1 MALGPAPKG
10 EGTDELNAVLKY
22 LQDSRLEV
30 ASGPPLMT
38 AGILLAIIAYLMAP
52 GVSFRSLALALIGL
66 TVTMLGATMEFAYL
80 LVISKAADLASGL
93 TGGTDAKRV
102 ALISALIGS
111 YVVFVGMPLLAIYLV
126 RLARRAGVPEGE
138 IPGGSSAWVYFLA
151 TLGLA
156 ALFVQPALARSL
168 ASVLVR
174 PAQGWEGP
182 PQPLGGQGQ

>member
-1 MALGPAPKG
+1 MALGPGPKG
-10 EGTDELNAVLKY
+10 EKTDELNAILNY
-22 LQDSRLEV
+22 LQGGRLEV

-38 AGILLAIIAYLMAP
+38 AGILLAIVAYLLAP
-52 GVSFRSLALALIGL
+52 GVSLRSLALALVGL

-80 LVISKAADLASGL
+80 LVISKAADLATGL

-102 ALISALIGS
+102 VLISALIGS
-111 YVVFVGMPLLAIYLV
+111 YVVLIGMPLLAIYLV

-138 IPGGSSAWVYFLA
+138 IPGGSIAWVYFLA

-156 ALFVQPALARSL
+156 ASFVQPALARSL

-182 PQPLGGQGQ
+182 PQPLGSQGQ